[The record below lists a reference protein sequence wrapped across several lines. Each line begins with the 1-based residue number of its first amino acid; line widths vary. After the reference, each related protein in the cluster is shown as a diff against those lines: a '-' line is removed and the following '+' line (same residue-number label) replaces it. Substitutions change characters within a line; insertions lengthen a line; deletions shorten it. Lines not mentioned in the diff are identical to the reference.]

1 MVPAVGH
8 PDLSGAK
15 WSERPSRPILLNA
28 RAAARA
34 TITGVERWTA
44 QLLPRLRALA
54 PERYAVVAPPPRAR
68 GRGSGQAW
76 EQLALPL
83 LARRMRAQIIFS
95 PANLAPV
102 MWPRNV
108 LMLHDAAV
116 LREPEAYSRAY
127 ALWHRTVGVRSA
139 RRALRVLTVSEFSRR
154 ELIKLAGL
162 DPERVV
168 VVHGGVDD
176 RFTPA
181 ADHERAAA
189 ALGLSHPYVLTVATD
204 DRRKNLPALAET
216 VRGLGALG
224 IELVWAGEARP
235 YFSQARAIEGAHAL
249 GYVADEHLAG
259 LYRGALAFVLPS
271 RYEGLGLTCLEAMAC
286 GTPVVAADRAAL
298 PETCGDAALLV
309 DPDDPGAVA
318 AAVLRAISD
327 DSLRS
332 RLRADGLARARER
345 TWDRAARETD
355 VLLRRLTATAAPN
368 ASDEF

>member
-1 MVPAVGH
+1 
-8 PDLSGAK
+8 
-15 WSERPSRPILLNA
+15 
-28 RAAARA
+28 
-34 TITGVERWTA
+34 
-44 QLLPRLRALA
+44 
-54 PERYAVVAPPPRAR
+54 
-68 GRGSGQAW
+68 
-76 EQLALPL
+76 
-83 LARRMRAQIIFS
+83 
-95 PANLAPV
+95 
-102 MWPRNV
+102 
-108 LMLHDAAV
+108 
-116 LREPEAYSRAY
+116 
-127 ALWHRTVGVRSA
+127 VGVRSA

-154 ELIKLAGL
+154 ELIELAGL

-176 RFTPA
+176 RFSPA
-181 ADHERAAA
+181 ADHGRAAA
-189 ALGLSHPYVLTVATD
+189 ALGLGLGRPYVLTVATD
-204 DRRKNLPALAET
+204 DRRKNLAVLAET

-235 YFSQARAIEGAHAL
+235 YFARAQGIEGARAL

-309 DPDDPGAVA
+309 DPDDPAAIA

-332 RLRADGLARARER
+332 RLRTDGLVRASER

-355 VLLRRLTATAAPN
+355 VLLRRLTAPAAPG